1 MAVTLETIARQ
12 VGVDV
17 SLVSRVLRGDPR
29 ARISD
34 EKRGLILSIAES
46 SNYLPNRIARSLR
59 SRRTNI
65 LAMLTP
71 DITNPFHSFLFRA
84 VERTAS
90 AAGYDVILCDTDDN
104 PDRFKRVVTTLA
116 EGHVDGLLI
125 ATAQRDDPALDWL
138 RERGM
143 PYVLLNRRR
152 HGSADP
158 WIGPDDFNTGWLG
171 GHHLA
176 QLGHRRIAFLAGR
189 RVISNMGLREAG
201 YRAALKE
208 AGCPV
213 PEDLVFRDLT
223 DRGSGYAC
231 VEAMLARPQAERPT
245 AIFSVHSVPL
255 EGAMAAIQRAGLKV
269 PADLSLV
276 GYSAS
281 PSPELTSVCLPTDD
295 MARLA
300 TERLIESLSGAAH
313 KRDETVMNV
322 TLPVRLVDRGSTQ
335 AVNKPD

>member
-1 MAVTLETIARQ
+1 MAVTLGTIARQ

-17 SLVSRVLRGDPR
+17 SLVSRVLRGDPL

-34 EKRGLILSIAES
+34 EKRRLILSIAES

-125 ATAQRDDPALDWL
+125 ATAQHEDPAIDWL
-138 RERGM
+138 RVRGL

-152 HGSADP
+152 SGNADP

-171 GHHLA
+171 GQHLA
-176 QLGHRRIAFLAGR
+176 QLGHRRIAFIAGR
-189 RVISNMGLREAG
+189 SIISNMGLREAG
-201 YRAALKE
+201 YRAALAE
-208 AGCPV
+208 LGCPV
-213 PEDLVFRDLT
+213 AEDLVFRDLT
-223 DRGSGYAC
+223 DRSSGYAC
-231 VEAMLARPQAERPT
+231 VHAMLARPAKERPT

-269 PADLSLV
+269 PEDLSLV

-281 PSPELTSVCLPTDD
+281 NSPELTSICLPTDD
-295 MARLA
+295 MARVA
-300 TERLIESLSGAAH
+300 TERLIESLTGKSPGNQ
-313 KRDETVMNV
+313 TVMNV
-322 TLPVRLVDRGSTQ
+322 TLPVRLIDRGSTL
-335 AVNKPD
+335 AVKNA